1 MRSRPAIGR
10 SNGARTIS
18 LLRSTIVER
27 FWPTPREERPRPLI
41 LAGLIASVL
50 GLIHTHLLTKEPTP
64 LIDLLSPIMGLVTAP
79 YLDTHDVARE
89 IEMGS
94 QLAREIAAGDP
105 RWAPLAQAPV
115 LNLGLGAIHP
125 AIPNN
130 AHRVRRCL
138 LFLAEHP
145 DSSNREIATGIG
157 ITDQSQMSRLLASLA
172 RENLATKHSEGIGK
186 RNAWQLTTH
195 GEEIAG
201 MLSAK

>member
-1 MRSRPAIGR
+1 MAQ
-10 SNGARTIS
+10 
-18 LLRSTIVER
+18 
-27 FWPTPREERPRPLI
+27 TPI
-41 LAGLIASVL
+41 
-50 GLIHTHLLTKEPTP
+50 
-64 LIDLLSPIMGLVTAP
+64 
-79 YLDTHDVARE
+79 
-89 IEMGS
+89 
-94 QLAREIAAGDP
+94 
-105 RWAPLAQAPV
+105 